1 MRDLIKPLSGMLKK
15 INRYKERLIVFIFF
29 FISLTIL
36 AISHQK
42 KDADLVI
49 VKLTPDYFSNGLIL
63 PTGSNIDKWTDNI
76 ERLFKDFLKISNMN
90 EKYTLRKSTLNEYE
104 WHIEVPTKNTSKT
117 INEIEGIIDYHS
129 NKVIEDYIKYVEV
142 RLNDINLYGI
152 SYIKHYENLE
162 LINYRYL
169 KETINVQIVKRDYR
183 IINNLRFKLHLLI
196 ISILII
202 TIASVLIKKE

>member
-1 MRDLIKPLSGMLKK
+1 MRDLIKQLSGILKK
-15 INRYKERLIVFIFF
+15 INRYKERFIVFIFL

-49 VKLTPDYFSNGLIL
+49 VKLTPDYFGNGLIL
-63 PTGSNIDKWTDNI
+63 PTGTDVEKWTDNI
-76 ERLFKDFLKISNMN
+76 ERLFKNFIEISNIN
-90 EKYTLRKSTLNEYE
+90 EKYTLKKSTLNEYN

-117 INEIEGIIDYHS
+117 INEIEGIINYHT

-142 RLNDINLYGI
+142 KLENNNLYNVD
-152 SYIKHYENLE
+152 YIKHYENLE
-162 LINYRYL
+162 FINYKYL
-169 KETINVQIVKRDYR
+169 KKNINIQIVKRDYR